1 MDYQALVNCC
11 SVASAILSVEMTPEG
26 RCGDIR
32 IVCANQPYRKSMGSA
47 YHDGMLY
54 QELVPQDPKFEDF
67 CFRAAHKNQRMHAY
81 VEAKA
86 FDSWADQVM
95 IPLQPQGPGIGYCQ
109 FLIEFTK
116 AADPTRMASVSMNTA
131 SAIIKA
137 SITLL
142 NGDDFKESVRD
153 VLTDL
158 LEISGAFACRIT
170 LVDHDKREAINFC
183 EKVKGFDTPPTARG
197 DGVIPYEVVATWEPM
212 IGVSNAVIAKDE
224 RDMDA
229 LEQRNPEWV
238 RSMRQYGVENI
249 VLIPLRRGKEVFG
262 FLSIVNFDAEKV
274 VEVKEFVE
282 LMTVLL
288 GPEISNYLLM
298 RRLEEMSTAD
308 ALTGMLNRRAMD
320 NRMAAMSACE
330 DPMPFGI
337 VSIDVNGLKAEND
350 SAGHDAGD
358 QLILKAANALSGVFR
373 KDDLFRPGGDEFVVI
388 ADGMVSDAF
397 QERVDRIRAR
407 AAELSGVSLAIGSYW
422 SDGSVDVHEAF
433 RLADEDM
440 YADKQS
446 YYDSHPEARR

>member
-32 IVCANQPYRKSMGSA
+32 IVCANQPYRESMGSA

-86 FDSWADQVM
+86 FDGWADQVM

-330 DPMPFGI
+330 DPMTFGI

-373 KDDLFRPGGDEFVVI
+373 KDDLFRSGGDEFVVI